1 MGEQVYR
8 VDGKLPL
15 PVTEK
20 EDDVLQAFI
29 GLQAM
34 KEKTLIDRTGDG
46 DPNAARTFRNLR
58 KKYNGYFADA
68 LRASRVNRRR
78 RVSGH
83 RINGQ
88 IQ

>member
-1 MGEQVYR
+1 MYR

-68 LRASRVNRRR
+68 LRASREKRRR